1 MNQAVA
7 VTSTSNLQP
16 LIAQLESMICR
27 EDAVDALVGYGPGVI
42 PSLAKFLL
50 YGKHRTIA
58 MRVARAR
65 TLLRSQQTV
74 LAYFKG
80 YKIPEDLSVLFAEDP
95 VRSTVAFEPRRWKSR
110 HKPKQFFDVCLQLK
124 NPHREESCAVFPT
137 LSRNSNKCLGRAV
150 PIKE

>member
-7 VTSTSNLQP
+7 VSSTSNLQP
-16 LIAQLESMICR
+16 LIEQLESMICR
-27 EDAVDALVGYGPGVI
+27 EDGVDALVGYGPGVI

-58 MRVARAR
+58 MRVARA
-65 TLLRSQQTV
+65 LLSSQQTV

-80 YKIPEDLSVLFAEDP
+80 YKISEDLSVQFAEDP
-95 VRSTVAFEPRRWKSR
+95 VRSTVAFETRRWKSR